1 MALIVLMVQFSSF
14 YMLYNTSKRAVLRS
28 DKFSLWLQQ
37 HGIFSTL
44 IGIMLLAVS
53 IILFMVDLGFASGF
67 FAGFLSLMITASL
80 TVVLAPLYL
89 KKIK

>member
-1 MALIVLMVQFSSF
+1 MALIVLMVQISSF

-28 DKFSLWLQQ
+28 DKLSLWLQR
-37 HGIFSTL
+37 HEIFSTL
-44 IGIMLLAVS
+44 IGLMLLSVS
-53 IILFMVDLGFASGF
+53 FILFIVDLGFAAGL

-80 TVVLAPLYL
+80 TVVMAPLYL